1 LFKLK
6 KYWTDQVK
14 SLPGIIFYSPL
25 EKNYSCAIANFG
37 IEGMKGSEI
46 EALLMKNRKV
56 HTVAIEYEKINGVR
70 ITPNV
75 YTSFYEL
82 DELVAGI
89 KEIIK

>member
-1 LFKLK
+1 
-6 KYWTDQVK
+6 
-14 SLPGIIFYSPL
+14 
-25 EKNYSCAIANFG
+25 
-37 IEGMKGSEI
+37 MKGSEI